1 MFQRGAESLGSF
13 AMSARFSLRHFLCG
27 ALVPLTFACSLA
39 SAAPLQ
45 TVRPGTL
52 LVGSDLTYPPY
63 AYLEAGKPAGF
74 DAEFSRMLARHLKLE
89 PVFLD
94 TRFPDLI
101 LGMKARRFDVVA
113 SALYVTPDREK
124 QVDFVPYLKTGAAL
138 LVAKGSAFLPKTPQ
152 DLCGK
157 RVGSIKGASW
167 TPKLRTVSQ
176 DTCKA
181 AGRGEIAILE
191 FPTSPEAT
199 SALMSK
205 AVDVQIEDAAV
216 AQGIPKQ
223 TNGRVEISSTTLL
236 YPIVIGLGVAKGDS
250 GLQSALESALNDAKR
265 SGEYGGLV
273 KKYGLQEPTPADVAG
288 ALGTAK

>member
-1 MFQRGAESLGSF
+1 
-13 AMSARFSLRHFLCG
+13 MSARFPVRHFLRG
-27 ALVPLTFACSLA
+27 ALVPFAFACSLA
-39 SAAPLQ
+39 AAASLQ

-63 AYLEAGKPAGF
+63 AYLDAGKPAGF
-74 DAEFSRMLARHLKLE
+74 DAEFSRLLARHLKLE

-113 SALYVTPDREK
+113 SALYVTPDRVK
-124 QVDFVPYLKTGAAL
+124 QVDFVPYLKTGASL
-138 LVAKGSAFLPKTPQ
+138 LVAKGSAFLPKAPQ

-167 TPKLRTVSQ
+167 TPKLRAVSQ
-176 DTCKA
+176 NTCKP

-199 SALMSK
+199 SALMAK

-223 TNGRVEISSTTLL
+223 TNGRIEISSTSLL
-236 YPIVIGLGVAKGDS
+236 YPIVIGLGVTKGDN
-250 GLQSALESALNDAKR
+250 GLQGALEGALNDAKR
-265 SGEYGGLV
+265 SGEYGMLV
-273 KKYGLQEPTPADVAG
+273 KKYGLQEPTPADVAD
-288 ALGTAK
+288 ALGAAK

>member
-1 MFQRGAESLGSF
+1 
-13 AMSARFSLRHFLCG
+13 MSARFPLRHFLRG
-27 ALVPLTFACSLA
+27 ALVPFAFACSLA
-39 SAAPLQ
+39 AAAPLQ

-74 DAEFSRMLARHLKLE
+74 DAEFARLLARHLKLE

-113 SALYVTPDREK
+113 SALYVTPDRVK
-124 QVDFVPYLKTGAAL
+124 QVDFVPYLKTGASL
-138 LVAKGSAFLPKTPQ
+138 LVAKGNAFQPKTPQ

-167 TPKLRTVSQ
+167 TPKLRAVSQ

-223 TNGRVEISSTTLL
+223 TNGRVDISSTTLL
-236 YPIVIGLGVAKGDS
+236 YPIVIGLGMTKGDS
-250 GLQSALESALNDAKR
+250 GLQGALERALNDAKR
-265 SGEYGGLV
+265 SGEYGSLV
-273 KKYGLQEPTPADVAG
+273 KKYGLQEPTPADVAN
-288 ALGTAK
+288 ALGTTK

>member
-1 MFQRGAESLGSF
+1 MF
-13 AMSARFSLRHFLCG
+13 ARFPLRHFLRG
-27 ALVPLTFACSLA
+27 ALVPLAFAFACSLA
-39 SAAPLQ
+39 AAAPLQ

-74 DAEFSRMLARHLKLE
+74 DAEFARLLARHLKLE

-113 SALYVTPDREK
+113 SALYVTPDRVK
-124 QVDFVPYLKTGAAL
+124 QVDFVPYLKTGASL
-138 LVAKGSAFLPKTPQ
+138 LVAKGSAFQPKTPQ

-167 TPKLRTVSQ
+167 TPKLRAVSQ

-223 TNGRVEISSTTLL
+223 TNGRVDISSTTLL
-236 YPIVIGLGVAKGDS
+236 YPIVIGLGMTKGDG
-250 GLQSALESALNDAKR
+250 GLQGALERALNDAKR
-265 SGEYGGLV
+265 SGEYGSLV
-273 KKYGLQEPTPADVAG
+273 KKYGLQEPTAADVAN

>member
-1 MFQRGAESLGSF
+1 
-13 AMSARFSLRHFLCG
+13 MSARFSLRHFLCG

>member
-1 MFQRGAESLGSF
+1 
-13 AMSARFSLRHFLCG
+13 MSARFPLRRFLRG
-27 ALVPLTFACSLA
+27 ALVPLAFVCSLA
-39 SAAPLQ
+39 AAAPLQ

-74 DAEFSRMLARHLKLE
+74 DAEFARLLARHLKLE

-113 SALYVTPDREK
+113 SALYVTPDRVK
-124 QVDFVPYLKTGAAL
+124 QVDFVPYLKTGASL

-167 TPKLRTVSQ
+167 TPKLRAVSQ

-223 TNGRVEISSTTLL
+223 TNGRVDISSTTLL
-236 YPIVIGLGVAKGDS
+236 YPIVIGLGMTKGDS
-250 GLQSALESALNDAKR
+250 GLQGALERALNDAKR
-265 SGEYGGLV
+265 SGEYGSLV
-273 KKYGLQEPTPADVAG
+273 KKYGLQEPTAADVAN
-288 ALGTAK
+288 ALSTTK

>member
-1 MFQRGAESLGSF
+1 MSGQFSF
-13 AMSARFSLRHFLCG
+13 RRFLRG
-27 ALVPLTFACSLA
+27 ALVPLAFACSLA

-63 AYLEAGKPAGF
+63 AYLDGGKPAGF

-101 LGMKARRFDVVA
+101 LGMKARRFDFVA
-113 SALYVTPDREK
+113 SALYVTPDRVK
-124 QVDFVPYLKTGAAL
+124 QIDFVPYLKTGASL

-157 RVGSIKGASW
+157 RVGTIKGASW
-167 TPKLRTVSQ
+167 TPKLRAVSQ
-176 DTCKA
+176 DTCKTT
-181 AGRGEIAILE
+181 GRGEIAILE

-223 TNGRVEISSTTLL
+223 TNGRTEISSTTLL
-236 YPIVIGLGVAKGDS
+236 YPIVIGLGVTKGDT
-250 GLQSALESALNDAKR
+250 GLQGALAGALNDAKH

-273 KKYGLQEPTPADVAG
+273 KKYGLQEPTAADVAN

>member
-1 MFQRGAESLGSF
+1 MPGQFSFRRFLGGAF
-13 AMSARFSLRHFLCG
+13 
-27 ALVPLTFACSLA
+27 VPLAFACSLA
-39 SAAPLQ
+39 SAASLQ

-63 AYLEAGKPAGF
+63 AYLDGGKPAGF
-74 DAEFSRMLARHLKLE
+74 DAEFSRLLARHLKLE

-113 SALYVTPDREK
+113 SALYVTPDRLK
-124 QVDFVPYLKTGAAL
+124 QVDFVPYLKTGASL
-138 LVAKGSAFLPKTPQ
+138 LVAKGSAYLPKTPQ

-157 RVGSIKGASW
+157 RVGTIKGASW
-167 TPKLRTVSQ
+167 TPKLRVVSQ

-181 AGRGEIAILE
+181 AGRGEIAMLE

-199 SALMSK
+199 SALMSR

-223 TNGRVEISSTTLL
+223 TNGRVELSSTTLL
-236 YPIVIGLGVAKGDS
+236 YPIVIGLGVTKDDA
-250 GLQSALESALNDAKR
+250 GLLRALEGALDEAKH
-265 SGEYGGLV
+265 SGEYDSLV
-273 KKYGLQEPTPADVAG
+273 KKYGLQVPTDADVAN

>member
-1 MFQRGAESLGSF
+1 
-13 AMSARFSLRHFLCG
+13 MSARFPLRHFLRG
-27 ALVPLTFACSLA
+27 ALVPFAFACSLA
-39 SAAPLQ
+39 AAAPLQ

-74 DAEFSRMLARHLKLE
+74 DAEFARLLARHLKLE

-113 SALYVTPDREK
+113 SALYVTPDRVK
-124 QVDFVPYLKTGAAL
+124 QVDFVPYLKTGASL

-167 TPKLRTVSQ
+167 TPKLRAVSQ

-223 TNGRVEISSTTLL
+223 TNGRVDISSTTLL
-236 YPIVIGLGVAKGDS
+236 YPIVIGLGMTKGDS
-250 GLQSALESALNDAKR
+250 GLQGALERALNDAKR
-265 SGEYGGLV
+265 SGEYGSLV
-273 KKYGLQEPTPADVAG
+273 KKYGLQEPTAADVAN

>member
-1 MFQRGAESLGSF
+1 
-13 AMSARFSLRHFLCG
+13 MSARLPLRRFLRG

-39 SAAPLQ
+39 AASPLQ

-63 AYLEAGKPAGF
+63 AYLDAGKPAGF
-74 DAEFSRMLARHLKLE
+74 DAEFSRMLAHHLQLE

-113 SALYVTPDREK
+113 SALYVTPDRVK
-124 QVDFVPYLKTGAAL
+124 QVDFVPYLKTGASL

-167 TPKLRTVSQ
+167 TPKLRAVSQ
-176 DTCKA
+176 DTCKP

-199 SALMSK
+199 SALMAK

-216 AQGIPKQ
+216 AQGITKQ
-223 TNGRVEISSTTLL
+223 TNERIEISSTTLL
-236 YPIVIGLGVAKGDS
+236 YPIVIGLGVTKGDS
-250 GLQSALESALNDAKR
+250 GLQGALEGALSDAKR
-265 SGEYGGLV
+265 SGEYGSLV

-288 ALGTAK
+288 AMGAAK

>member
-1 MFQRGAESLGSF
+1 
-13 AMSARFSLRHFLCG
+13 MSARFSLRHFLCG

-63 AYLEAGKPAGF
+63 AYLDAGKPAGF

-113 SALYVTPDREK
+113 SALYVTPDRVK
-124 QVDFVPYLKTGAAL
+124 QVDFVPYLKTGASL

-181 AGRGEIAILE
+181 AGRGEISILE

-236 YPIVIGLGVAKGDS
+236 YPIVIGLGVTKGDS
-250 GLQSALESALNDAKR
+250 GLQSALEGALNDAKR
-265 SGEYGGLV
+265 SGEYDSLV
-273 KKYGLQEPTPADVAG
+273 KKYGLQEPTPADVAS

>member
-1 MFQRGAESLGSF
+1 
-13 AMSARFSLRHFLCG
+13 MSARLSLRRFLPG
-27 ALVPLTFACSLA
+27 GLAPLVFACSLA
-39 SAAPLQ
+39 AASPLQ

-63 AYLEAGKPAGF
+63 AYLDAGKPAGF
-74 DAEFSRMLARHLKLE
+74 DAEFSRMLAHHLKLD

-113 SALYVTPDREK
+113 SALYVTPDRVK
-124 QVDFVPYLKTGAAL
+124 QVDFVPYLKTGASL
-138 LVAKGSAFLPKTPQ
+138 IVAKGSAFLPKTPQ

-167 TPKLRTVSQ
+167 TPKLRAVSQ
-176 DTCKA
+176 DGCRA

-199 SALMSK
+199 SALMAK

-216 AQGIPKQ
+216 AQGMTKQ
-223 TNGRVEISSTTLL
+223 TNGRIEISSTTLL
-236 YPIVIGLGVAKGDS
+236 YPIVIGLGVTKGDS
-250 GLQSALESALNDAKR
+250 GLQRALEGALNDAKR
-265 SGEYGGLV
+265 SGEYGSLV
-273 KKYGLQEPTPADVAG
+273 KKYGLQEPTPADLAG
-288 ALGTAK
+288 ALGAAK

>member
-1 MFQRGAESLGSF
+1 
-13 AMSARFSLRHFLCG
+13 MSARLPLRRFLRG
-27 ALVPLTFACSLA
+27 ALVPLAFACSLA
-39 SAAPLQ
+39 AASPLQ

-63 AYLEAGKPAGF
+63 AYLDAGKPAGF
-74 DAEFSRMLARHLKLE
+74 DAEFSRMLAHHLQLE
-89 PVFLD
+89 SVFLD

-113 SALYVTPDREK
+113 SALYVTPDRVK
-124 QVDFVPYLKTGAAL
+124 QVDFVPYLKTGASL

-167 TPKLRTVSQ
+167 TPKLRAVSQ
-176 DTCKA
+176 DTCKP

-199 SALMSK
+199 SALMAK

-216 AQGIPKQ
+216 AQGITKQ
-223 TNGRVEISSTTLL
+223 TNERIEISSTTLL
-236 YPIVIGLGVAKGDS
+236 YPIVIGLGVTKGDS
-250 GLQSALESALNDAKR
+250 GLQGALEGALSDAKR
-265 SGEYGGLV
+265 SGEYGSLV

-288 ALGTAK
+288 AMGAAK

>member
-1 MFQRGAESLGSF
+1 
-13 AMSARFSLRHFLCG
+13 MSARLPLRRFLRG
-27 ALVPLTFACSLA
+27 ALVPLAFACSLA
-39 SAAPLQ
+39 AASPLQ

-63 AYLEAGKPAGF
+63 AYLDAGKPAGF
-74 DAEFSRMLARHLKLE
+74 DAEFSRMLAHHLQLE

-113 SALYVTPDREK
+113 SALYVTPDRVK
-124 QVDFVPYLKTGAAL
+124 QVDFVPYLKTGASL

-167 TPKLRTVSQ
+167 TPKLRVVSQ
-176 DTCKA
+176 DTCKP

-199 SALMSK
+199 SALMAK

-216 AQGIPKQ
+216 AQGITKQ
-223 TNGRVEISSTTLL
+223 TNERIEISSTTLL
-236 YPIVIGLGVAKGDS
+236 YPIVIGLGVTKGDS
-250 GLQSALESALNDAKR
+250 GLQGALEGALSDAKR
-265 SGEYGGLV
+265 SGEYGSLV

-288 ALGTAK
+288 AMGAAK

>member
-1 MFQRGAESLGSF
+1 
-13 AMSARFSLRHFLCG
+13 MSARFPVRHFLRG
-27 ALVPLTFACSLA
+27 ALVPLAFACSLA

-63 AYLEAGKPAGF
+63 AYLDAGKPAGF
-74 DAEFSRMLARHLKLE
+74 DAEFSRLLARHLKLE

-113 SALYVTPDREK
+113 SALYVTPDRVK
-124 QVDFVPYLKTGAAL
+124 QVDFVPYLKTGASL
-138 LVAKGSAFLPKTPQ
+138 LVAKGGAFLPKTPQ

-167 TPKLRTVSQ
+167 TPKLRAVSQ

-181 AGRGEIAILE
+181 AGRAEIAILE

-199 SALMSK
+199 SALLSK

-216 AQGIPKQ
+216 AQEIPKQ
-223 TNGRVEISSTTLL
+223 TNGRVDISSTTLL
-236 YPIVIGLGVAKGDS
+236 YPIVIGLGVTKGDS
-250 GLQSALESALNDAKR
+250 GLQSALEGALNDARR
-265 SGEYGGLV
+265 SGEYGSLV
-273 KKYGLQEPTPADVAG
+273 KKYGLQEPTPSDVAN
-288 ALGTAK
+288 ALGAPK

>member
-74 DAEFSRMLARHLKLE
+74 DAEFSRMLARHLKLG

>member
-1 MFQRGAESLGSF
+1 
-13 AMSARFSLRHFLCG
+13 MSARFPLRHFLRG
-27 ALVPLTFACSLA
+27 ALVPLAFACSLA
-39 SAAPLQ
+39 AAAPLQ
-45 TVRPGTL
+45 TVRSGTL

-74 DAEFSRMLARHLKLE
+74 DAEFARLLARHLKLE

-113 SALYVTPDREK
+113 SALYVTPDRVK
-124 QVDFVPYLKTGAAL
+124 QVDFVPYLKTGASL
-138 LVAKGSAFLPKTPQ
+138 LVAKGSAFQPKTPQ

-167 TPKLRTVSQ
+167 TPKLRAVSQ

-223 TNGRVEISSTTLL
+223 TNGRVDISSTTLL
-236 YPIVIGLGVAKGDS
+236 YPIVIGLGMTKGDG
-250 GLQSALESALNDAKR
+250 GLQGALQRALNDAKR
-265 SGEYGGLV
+265 SGEYGSLV
-273 KKYGLQEPTPADVAG
+273 KKYGLQEPTAADVAN

>member
-1 MFQRGAESLGSF
+1 
-13 AMSARFSLRHFLCG
+13 MSARFPLRHFLRG
-27 ALVPLTFACSLA
+27 ALVPLAFACSLA
-39 SAAPLQ
+39 AAAPLQ

-74 DAEFSRMLARHLKLE
+74 DAEFARLLARHLKLE

-113 SALYVTPDREK
+113 SALYVTPDRVK
-124 QVDFVPYLKTGAAL
+124 QVDFVPYLKTGASL
-138 LVAKGSAFLPKTPQ
+138 LVAKGSAFQPKTPQ

-167 TPKLRTVSQ
+167 TPKLRAVSQ

-223 TNGRVEISSTTLL
+223 TNGRVDISSTTLL
-236 YPIVIGLGVAKGDS
+236 YPIVIGLGMTKGDS
-250 GLQSALESALNDAKR
+250 GLQGALERALNDAKR
-265 SGEYGGLV
+265 SGEYGSLV
-273 KKYGLQEPTPADVAG
+273 KKYGLQEPTAADVAN

>member
-1 MFQRGAESLGSF
+1 MSGQSSF
-13 AMSARFSLRHFLCG
+13 RRFLRG
-27 ALVPLTFACSLA
+27 ALVPLACACSLA
-39 SAAPLQ
+39 AAAPLQ
-45 TVRPGTL
+45 TVKPGTL
-52 LVGSDLTYPPY
+52 LIGSDLTYPPY
-63 AYLEAGKPAGF
+63 AYLDGGKPAGF
-74 DAEFSRMLARHLKLE
+74 DAEFSRMLASHLKLE

-113 SALYVTPDREK
+113 SALYVTPDRVK
-124 QVDFVPYLKTGAAL
+124 QVDFVPYLKTGASL
-138 LVAKGSAFLPKTPQ
+138 LVAKGSAYRPKTPQ

-157 RVGSIKGASW
+157 RVGTIKGASW
-167 TPKLRTVSQ
+167 TPKLRAVS
-176 DTCKA
+176 DDACKA

-223 TNGRVEISSTTLL
+223 TNGRIELSSTALL
-236 YPIVIGLGVAKGDS
+236 YPIVIGLGVTKGDG
-250 GLQSALESALNDAKR
+250 GLQHALEGALDDAKR
-265 SGEYGGLV
+265 SGEYGSLV
-273 KKYGLQEPTPADVAG
+273 KKYGLQEPTPADVAT

>member
-1 MFQRGAESLGSF
+1 
-13 AMSARFSLRHFLCG
+13 MSARFPLRHFLRG
-27 ALVPLTFACSLA
+27 ALVPFAFACSLA
-39 SAAPLQ
+39 AAAPLQ

-74 DAEFSRMLARHLKLE
+74 DAEFARLLARHLKLE

-113 SALYVTPDREK
+113 SALYVTPDRVK
-124 QVDFVPYLKTGAAL
+124 QVDFVPYLKTGASL
-138 LVAKGSAFLPKTPQ
+138 LVAKGSAFQPKTPQ

-167 TPKLRTVSQ
+167 TPKLRAVSQ

-223 TNGRVEISSTTLL
+223 TNGRVDISSTTLL
-236 YPIVIGLGVAKGDS
+236 YPIVIGLGMTKGGS
-250 GLQSALESALNDAKR
+250 GLQDALQGALNDAKR
-265 SGEYGGLV
+265 SGEYGSLV
-273 KKYGLQEPTPADVAG
+273 KKYGLQEPTDADVAN

>member
-1 MFQRGAESLGSF
+1 
-13 AMSARFSLRHFLCG
+13 MSARFSLRHFLCG

-63 AYLEAGKPAGF
+63 AYLDAGKPAGF

-113 SALYVTPDREK
+113 SALYVTPDRVK
-124 QVDFVPYLKTGAAL
+124 QVDFVPYLKTGASL

-181 AGRGEIAILE
+181 AGRGEISILE

-236 YPIVIGLGVAKGDS
+236 YPIVIGLGVTKGDS
-250 GLQSALESALNDAKR
+250 GLQSALEGALNDAKR
-265 SGEYGGLV
+265 SGEYGSLV
-273 KKYGLQEPTPADVAG
+273 KKYGLQEPTPADVAS

>member
-1 MFQRGAESLGSF
+1 
-13 AMSARFSLRHFLCG
+13 MSARLPVRHFLRG
-27 ALVPLTFACSLA
+27 ALVPLAFACSLA

-63 AYLEAGKPAGF
+63 AYLDAGKPAGF
-74 DAEFSRMLARHLKLE
+74 DAEFSRLLARHLKLE

-113 SALYVTPDREK
+113 SALYVTPDRVK
-124 QVDFVPYLKTGAAL
+124 QVDFVPYLKTGASL
-138 LVAKGSAFLPKTPQ
+138 LVAKGGAFLPKTPQ

-167 TPKLRTVSQ
+167 TPKLRAVSQ

-181 AGRGEIAILE
+181 AGRAEIAVLE

-199 SALMSK
+199 SALLSK

-216 AQGIPKQ
+216 AQEIPKQ
-223 TNGRVEISSTTLL
+223 TNGRVDISSTTLL
-236 YPIVIGLGVAKGDS
+236 YPIVIGLGVTKGDS
-250 GLQSALESALNDAKR
+250 GLQGALEGALNDARR
-265 SGEYGGLV
+265 SGEYGSLV
-273 KKYGLQEPTPADVAG
+273 KKYGLQEPTPADVAN
-288 ALGTAK
+288 ALGAPK

>member
-1 MFQRGAESLGSF
+1 
-13 AMSARFSLRHFLCG
+13 MSARFPLRHFLRG
-27 ALVPLTFACSLA
+27 ALVPFAFACSLA
-39 SAAPLQ
+39 AAASLQ
-45 TVRPGTL
+45 TVRRGTL

-74 DAEFSRMLARHLKLE
+74 DAEFARLLARHLKLE

-113 SALYVTPDREK
+113 SALYVTPDRVK
-124 QVDFVPYLKTGAAL
+124 QVDFVPYLKTGASL
-138 LVAKGSAFLPKTPQ
+138 LVAKGSAFVPKTPQ

-167 TPKLRTVSQ
+167 TPKLRAVSQ

-223 TNGRVEISSTTLL
+223 TNGRVDISSTTLL
-236 YPIVIGLGVAKGDS
+236 YPIVIGLGMTKGDS
-250 GLQSALESALNDAKR
+250 GLQGALQRALNDAKR
-265 SGEYGGLV
+265 SGEYGSLV
-273 KKYGLQEPTPADVAG
+273 KKYGLQEPTDADVAN

>member
-1 MFQRGAESLGSF
+1 
-13 AMSARFSLRHFLCG
+13 MSARFSLRHFLRG

-223 TNGRVEISSTTLL
+223 TNGRIEISSTTLL
-236 YPIVIGLGVAKGDS
+236 YPIVIGLGVTKGDS
-250 GLQSALESALNDAKR
+250 GLQGALESALNDAKR
-265 SGEYGGLV
+265 SGEYGSLV
-273 KKYGLQEPTPADVAG
+273 KKYGLQAPTPADVAD